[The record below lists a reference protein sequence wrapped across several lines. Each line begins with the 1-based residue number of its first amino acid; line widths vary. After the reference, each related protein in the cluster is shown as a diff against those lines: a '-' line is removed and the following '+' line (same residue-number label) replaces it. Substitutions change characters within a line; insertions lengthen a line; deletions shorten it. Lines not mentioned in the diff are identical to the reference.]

1 MKIINLLSPSLSL
14 SDPQFAGAAVIP
26 YTEKLKDEIYFFFSE
41 VNSTTS
47 LDEEP
52 YRARIGRVCMVT
64 IFYAFLLHI
73 HCCED
78 SRFLITFASV
88 AQVDEG
94 GLQNVLPN
102 SWTTFLKARVMCG
115 KAGTPVQYNNFKQA
129 FVLTSSYRTGLIY
142 GIFSNAW

>member
-1 MKIINLLSPSLSL
+1 MKIINLLSPSP

-26 YTEKLKDEIYFFFSE
+26 HTEKLKDEIYFFFSE

-64 IFYAFLLHI
+64 SFYSFLLHI

-78 SRFLITFASV
+78 TKFLITFASV